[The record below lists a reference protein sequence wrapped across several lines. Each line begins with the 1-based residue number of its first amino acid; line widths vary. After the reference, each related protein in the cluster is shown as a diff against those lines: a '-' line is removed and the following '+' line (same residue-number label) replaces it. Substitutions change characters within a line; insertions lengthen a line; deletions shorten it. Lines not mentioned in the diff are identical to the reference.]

1 MVYIVQMNLK
11 FSTFFTAMEIDLKGS
26 FGTVAGVGRKGKSPG
41 TADTRDP
48 DNLRRG
54 DFLSW
59 LPYCALFPVA
69 EEGAISAAVPGQSLS
84 SLGGSA

>member
-1 MVYIVQMNLK
+1 MVYIVLMNLK

-26 FGTVAGVGRKGKSPG
+26 FGTAAGAGRKDKSPG

-54 DFLSW
+54 DFL
-59 LPYCALFPVA
+59 
-69 EEGAISAAVPGQSLS
+69 G
-84 SLGGSA
+84 